1 MNFTLRL
8 RAIWDDLQSSLWYRP
23 AIYTVLAIVLAL
35 IAPSIDQMTTWKF
48 YDIGADNARA
58 VLSSIASSMLTVVTL
73 TFSILMVSFTL
84 ASQQFSPRILRTF
97 TRDRASQHVMG
108 LQIGTFL
115 YSLLVMVRVND
126 VGNTTF
132 VPLLSVLGAIGFSMV
147 GIGAFIY
154 FVDHISRSIRV
165 NYIIANIGEQT
176 VALLHDET
184 PEQVEAYT
192 RQADRELALQQETST
207 TLAAPSAGYLQG
219 VDVERL
225 VKIAEEHD
233 LLLEMTCRTGDFI
246 PRGRP
251 LLQIHP
257 ADKVDKALCEELQ
270 NQFDLG
276 TERTMFEDVLFGIR
290 QLVDIALKALSPG
303 INDPTTAMNCLDYL
317 TNILVQAARQ
327 PHRPAHLCD
336 EAGEVRL
343 LVRNITFAAM
353 VELAFHQIRHYG
365 AGDALVVARTLDA
378 LTEITAATE
387 VSERRTVLWRYVL
400 MVRRSADKG
409 LTDPQ
414 DRRQVNACLSAAA
427 RQMGYPVA
435 DLLLDRADDD
445 VTIWTPADG
454 AVAEEQPSAL
464 QQF

>member
-1 MNFTLRL
+1 MNLTLRL

-23 AIYTVLAIVLAL
+23 AIYTLIALVLAL
-35 IAPSIDQMTTWKF
+35 ITPYIDQLTTWQF
-48 YDIGADNARA
+48 YNIGADNARA

-115 YSLLVMVRVND
+115 YSLLVMVRVNE
-126 VGNTTF
+126 VGDTIF

-176 VALLHDET
+176 VALLHGEM
-184 PEQVEAYT
+184 PEQVAAYA
-192 RQADRELALQQETST
+192 RQEDREFALQRETAA
-207 TLAAPSAGYLQG
+207 TLTAPSAGYLQG

-225 VKIAEEHD
+225 VKIAQEHD
-233 LLLEMTCRTGDFI
+233 LLLEMACRTGDFI

-257 ADKVDKALCEELQ
+257 ADNVDDALCEELQ

-290 QLVDIALKALSPG
+290 QLVDIALKALSPAV
-303 INDPTTAMNCLDYL
+303 NDPTTAMNCLDHL
-317 TNILVQAARQ
+317 TNILVQAA
-327 PHRPAHLCD
+327 HRPHQPVHRCD
-336 EAGEVRL
+336 ETGEVRL
-343 LVRNITFAAM
+343 LVQTVTFAAM

-365 AGDALVVARTLDA
+365 AGDALVVARMIDA
-378 LTEITAATE
+378 LTEIAAATAE
-387 VSERRTVLWRYVL
+387 TERRTVLWRYVL
-400 MVRRSADKG
+400 MVRRSADNG

-414 DRRQVNACLSAAA
+414 DRRQVNECLSAAA

-435 DLLLDRADDD
+435 DLLLDRAEDDTRTWVHETAA
-445 VTIWTPADG
+445 VT
-454 AVAEEQPSAL
+454 EEPPSGL